1 MATAKVWKSNLNPK
15 QIKFCEYYVS
25 EEFFCNWT
33 KAYCKAYSLDFN
45 EKKDY
50 ESARRQASLLLTNL
64 DIMNYIDSI
73 LEDMALNDQRVD
85 KELAK
90 LILQDDEKS
99 TKLQA
104 IREYNTLRARI
115 EKGRQKALNDWDISK
130 DVIPQVQVTIQA
142 NQSNWTV
149 IE

>member
-1 MATAKVWKSNLNPK
+1 
-15 QIKFCEYYVS
+15 
-25 EEFFCNWT
+25 
-33 KAYCKAYSLDFN
+33 
-45 EKKDY
+45 
-50 ESARRQASLLLTNL
+50 
-64 DIMNYIDSI
+64 MNYIDSI

-115 EKGRQKALNDWDISK
+115 EKGRQKALND
-130 DVIPQVQVTIQA
+130 
-142 NQSNWTV
+142 
-149 IE
+149 

>member
-1 MATAKVWKSNLNPK
+1 MFKEFCDFFNIPEVEKNKLNPK

-33 KAYCKAYSLDFN
+33 KSYCKAYWLDFN
-45 EKKDY
+45 NKQDY
-50 ESARRQASLLLTNL
+50 DSGRRLASVMLTNL
-64 DIMNYIDSI
+64 DIMAYIDSI

-99 TKLQA
+99 IKIQA
-104 IREYNTLRARI
+104 IKEYNTLKARI
-115 EKGRQKALNDWDISK
+115 EKGRQKALNDWDITEN
-130 DVIPQVQVTIQA
+130 VLFYIPD
-142 NQSNWTV
+142 NSR
-149 IE
+149 

>member
-104 IREYNTLRARI
+104 IKEYNTLRARI
-115 EKGRQKALNDWDISK
+115 EKGRQKALDNWEIK
-130 DVIPQVQVTIQA
+130 ETVLFYIPD
-142 NQSNWTV
+142 NNR
-149 IE
+149 